1 MVDVG
6 SNFKNTPASIV
17 YLSLKPVTVP
27 VTRGLQQSTR
37 RITPLATR
45 GLSLNLVDFLTVS
58 VRHTLA

>member
-1 MVDVG
+1 MVDVD

-27 VTRGLQQSTR
+27 VTRGKVHVELP
-37 RITPLATR
+37 PLATR